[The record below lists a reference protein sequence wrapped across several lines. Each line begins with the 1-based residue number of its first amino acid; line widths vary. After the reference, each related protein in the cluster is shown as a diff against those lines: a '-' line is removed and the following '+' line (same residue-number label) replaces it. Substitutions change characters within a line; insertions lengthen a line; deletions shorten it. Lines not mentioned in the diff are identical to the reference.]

1 MNTSNQ
7 LGFITSKIEEL
18 ETAVLH
24 SHCNSVLNIRSAIV
38 KTRQVDENGNIW
50 FTIARPLQEINQ
62 FEKQFPVALNY
73 YKKESNF
80 FMNVFGL
87 ARIVSDP
94 EELICADL
102 NNQISSG
109 SDEVLVCV
117 KILNANY
124 YEKEPDKNLSWWTR
138 MKNSFMSIFS
148 LEDDSNYNWNLR
160 VEDDRTY
167 A

>member
-1 MNTSNQ
+1 
-7 LGFITSKIEEL
+7 
-18 ETAVLH
+18 
-24 SHCNSVLNIRSAIV
+24 
-38 KTRQVDENGNIW
+38 
-50 FTIARPLQEINQ
+50 
-62 FEKQFPVALNY
+62 
-73 YKKESNF
+73 
-80 FMNVFGL
+80 
-87 ARIVSDP
+87 
-94 EELICADL
+94 
-102 NNQISSG
+102 
-109 SDEVLVCV
+109 VLVCV

>member
-38 KTRQVDENGNIW
+38 KTRQVDETGNIW

-80 FMNVFGL
+80 FMNVFG
-87 ARIVSDP
+87 
-94 EELICADL
+94 
-102 NNQISSG
+102 
-109 SDEVLVCV
+109 
-117 KILNANY
+117 
-124 YEKEPDKNLSWWTR
+124 
-138 MKNSFMSIFS
+138 
-148 LEDDSNYNWNLR
+148 
-160 VEDDRTY
+160 
-167 A
+167 